1 MSRSTTIKLP
11 ALDLSAASPRA
22 MTMRGRGRSG
32 SIVKVEEVG
41 DRSTEEVLDRSAY
54 VNPNVDW
61 VNAKG
66 TGY

>member
-1 MSRSTTIKLP
+1 
-11 ALDLSAASPRA
+11 
-22 MTMRGRGRSG
+22 MRGRGRSG